1 MKNEDGEPDLISKN
15 IKKWRKKEKTKINK
29 KIMKEI
35 TQHNIGSICTCN
47 IEQIYFLLKKTS
59 KIQKK
64 YWFFYIL
71 RLENRFLKFITNR
84 AFMQNLKK
92 IGWKVKW
99 LFIIFKFWLLPE
111 YFDIFRPVAQ
121 FIRHIINILITERNQ
136 GNKIILGPIFHLLS
150 LLSFSFFQ
158 FSSTRYF
165 IAIPKKS
172 I

>member
-1 MKNEDGEPDLISKN
+1 MKNEDGEPNLISKN

-136 GNKIILGPIFHLLS
+136 RNKIFLRLFFHFFS
-150 LLSFSFFQ
+150 LLTFSFLQ
-158 FSSTRYF
+158 FPSTRYF